1 MKLQKAGLIKGSG
14 VTCLTDVIVGNFYAY
29 ESKLELKT
37 WFSRVP
43 THSDLSDRPS
53 RMNFDLVITLGVPC
67 TKCHGMKSA
76 DSCFHALD
84 KNGAMAG
91 RERTDPTAMCLKRC
105 ARLSSFFQAVS
116 FISSEFNSLS
126 FGEHEFL
133 HVTHATFWCY
143 VFCKRFNLW
152 K

>member
-1 MKLQKAGLIKGSG
+1 MLQWE
-14 VTCLTDVIVGNFYAY
+14 NFYAY

-53 RMNFDLVITLGVPC
+53 RMNFDLVITLGSALHQVPWHEV
-67 TKCHGMKSA
+67 T

-84 KNGAMAG
+84 QNGAMAG

-116 FISSEFNSLS
+116 FISSEFN
-126 FGEHEFL
+126 F
-133 HVTHATFWCY
+133 
-143 VFCKRFNLW
+143 
-152 K
+152 